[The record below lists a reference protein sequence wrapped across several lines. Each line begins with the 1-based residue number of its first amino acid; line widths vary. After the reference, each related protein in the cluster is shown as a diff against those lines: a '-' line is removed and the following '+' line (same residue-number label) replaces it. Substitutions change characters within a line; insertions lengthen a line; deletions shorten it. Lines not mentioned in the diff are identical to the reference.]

1 VTALYTDADIA
12 PAFVTM
18 LSERGHDVMTALQLD
33 LRVETDDVHL
43 VAATDLHRVLVTHN
57 GADFVLLHAAWRSWS
72 ALWNVTP
79 PPRHAGVISV
89 PQNQLITFQE
99 STGAID
105 ALLSGDQT
113 IWDAI
118 WVLQWNTRAW
128 RTYA

>member
-1 VTALYTDADIA
+1 
-12 PAFVTM
+12 M
-18 LSERGHDVMTALQLD
+18 LSERGHDVVTALHLG

-43 VAATDLHRVLVTHN
+43 VAATDLQRVLLTHN

-72 ALWNVTP
+72 AMWNVTP
-79 PPRHAGVISV
+79 LPQHAGAISV
-89 PQNQLITFQE
+89 PQNQLIPFHE
-99 STGAID
+99 SADEID